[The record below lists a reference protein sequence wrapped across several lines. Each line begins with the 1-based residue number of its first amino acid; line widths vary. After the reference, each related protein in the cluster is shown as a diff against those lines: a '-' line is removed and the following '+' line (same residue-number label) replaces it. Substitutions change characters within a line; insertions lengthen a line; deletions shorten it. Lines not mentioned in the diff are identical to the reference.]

1 MPPTGN
7 AIPIA
12 TAAKTPHAFTRPV
25 CSKRSDDSQ
34 NSAVRHHAVVKS
46 RALALST
53 TLALVLLPSQLPAAA
68 LPLMRTEWNASSAAL
83 GWVNSAY
90 LLGYAAAVLVVLPL
104 TDRVRLSRVIAIG
117 ALVTALANL
126 AFAFA
131 AHDVITASLLR
142 MIAGFGLAGVYMPG
156 VRLVAQTSDPA
167 RRGAAVGLY
176 VAAFYLGGSLSFLA
190 TGLLLEPFGWRGAAV
205 ALGAVALAAL
215 PIAILSSRGIPQ
227 PSGERAHLDLRVLRN
242 APLVR
247 TIAAYV
253 GHSWELFIVRAWLA
267 AFLAAAFALRGL
279 SPTDA
284 SATAS
289 QWAALVLALGVPGV
303 FVGGWLS
310 DRIGRTRAALLY
322 AIGSGAISIGF
333 GTLLFAPWPAI
344 VAIGGIYGALVA
356 ADSAVYSTAVT
367 ELAPAARIGSAQA
380 LQAVAGFGI
389 GSLGPV
395 VAGAT
400 LDLGAGW
407 VGPFLVAGVIGIAT
421 ALPLAVSFR
430 ERPLIVRD
438 PT

>member
-1 MPPTGN
+1 M
-7 AIPIA
+7 
-12 TAAKTPHAFTRPV
+12 
-25 CSKRSDDSQ
+25 Q
-34 NSAVRHHAVVKS
+34 
-46 RALALST
+46 
-53 TLALVLLPSQLPAAA
+53 
-68 LPLMRTEWNASSAAL
+68 TEWRASSAEL
-83 GWVNSAY
+83 GWVVSSY

-104 TDRVRLSRVIAIG
+104 TDRVRSSRVIAIG

-126 AFAFA
+126 AFAFG
-131 AHDVITASLLR
+131 AHDVTTASALR
-142 MIAGFGLAGVYMPG
+142 LVAGFGLAGVYMPG
-156 VRLVAQTSDPA
+156 VRLVAQTSDPS
-167 RRGAAVGLY
+167 RRGTAVGLY

-205 ALGAVALAAL
+205 ILGAVGLAAL
-215 PIAILSSRGIPQ
+215 PVAVISSRGIPE

-247 TIAAYV
+247 TIAAYT

-289 QWAALVLALGVPGV
+289 QWAALMLALGVPGV
-303 FVGGWLS
+303 FIGGWLS

-322 AIGSGAISIGF
+322 AVGSGAISIGF
-333 GTLLFAPWPAI
+333 GLLLSAPWPAI
-344 VAIGGIYGALVA
+344 VAIGAIYGALVA

-395 VAGAT
+395 VAGVT

-407 VGPFLVAGVIGIAT
+407 IGPFLVAGVVGIAT
-421 ALPLAVSFR
+421 ALPLALTFR
-430 ERPLIVRD
+430 ERPLVALDR
-438 PT
+438 T

>member
-1 MPPTGN
+1 M
-7 AIPIA
+7 
-12 TAAKTPHAFTRPV
+12 
-25 CSKRSDDSQ
+25 RSRSF
-34 NSAVRHHAVVKS
+34 
-46 RALALST
+46 ALSA

-68 LPLMRTEWNASSAAL
+68 LPLLRTEWQASSAEL
-83 GWVNSAY
+83 GWVVSAY

-104 TDRVRLSRVIAIG
+104 TDRVRPSRVIAIG
-117 ALVTALANL
+117 ALVTAIANL
-126 AFAFA
+126 GFGLA

-142 MIAGFGLAGVYMPG
+142 VVAGFGLAGVYMPG
-156 VRLVAQTSDPA
+156 VRLVAQSSDPA
-167 RRGAAVGLY
+167 RRGRAVGLY

-190 TGLLLEPFGWRGAAV
+190 TGLLLGPIGWRGAALI
-205 ALGAVALAAL
+205 LGAIALAAL
-215 PIAILSSRGIPQ
+215 PIAAISSRGIPELT
-227 PSGERAHLDLRVLRN
+227 GERAHLDLRVLRN

-247 TIAAYV
+247 TITAYV

-289 QWAALVLALGVPGV
+289 QWAAVLLALGVPGV
-303 FVGGWLS
+303 FIGGWLS
-310 DRIGRTRAALLY
+310 DRVGRTRAALLY
-322 AIGSGAISIGF
+322 ALGSGAISIGF
-333 GTLLFAPWPAI
+333 GLLLSAPWPLI

-395 VAGAT
+395 VAGVA
-400 LDLGAGW
+400 LDLGSGW
-407 VGPFLVAGVIGIAT
+407 VGPFLVAGVVGIAT
-421 ALPLAVSFR
+421 VLPLAVALR
-430 ERPLIVRD
+430 ERPLIKFDR
-438 PT
+438 T

>member
-1 MPPTGN
+1 M
-7 AIPIA
+7 
-12 TAAKTPHAFTRPV
+12 R
-25 CSKRSDDSQ
+25 
-34 NSAVRHHAVVKS
+34 S
-46 RALALST
+46 RALALSA
-53 TLALVLLPSQLPAAA
+53 TLALVLLPSQLPAAV
-68 LPLMRTEWNASSAAL
+68 LPLLRTEWNSSSAEL
-83 GWVNSAY
+83 GWVVSAY

-104 TDRVRLSRVIAIG
+104 TDRVRPSGVIAIG

-126 AFAFA
+126 GFAFA
-131 AHDVITASLLR
+131 AHDVVTASLLR
-142 MIAGFGLAGVYMPG
+142 VIAGFGLAGVYMPG
-156 VRLVAQTSDPA
+156 VRLIAQSSNPA
-167 RRGAAVGLY
+167 RRGAAVGY

-190 TGLLLEPFGWRGAAV
+190 TGLLLEPFGWRGAAII
-205 ALGAVALAAL
+205 LGAIALAAL
-215 PIAILSSRGIPQ
+215 PIAMISSRGIPETT
-227 PSGERAHLDLRVLRN
+227 GEHAGLDLRVLRN
-242 APLVR
+242 APLMR
-247 TIAAYV
+247 TIAAYM

-289 QWAALVLALGVPGV
+289 QWAALILALGVPGV
-303 FVGGWLS
+303 FIGGWLS

-344 VAIGGIYGALVA
+344 VAVGGIYGALVA

-395 VAGAT
+395 VAGVT
-400 LDLGAGW
+400 LDLGSGW
-407 VGPFLVAGVIGIAT
+407 IGPFLVAGVVGIAT
-421 ALPLAVSFR
+421 ALPLALSFR
-430 ERPLIVRD
+430 ERPLITLIR
-438 PT
+438 T

>member
-1 MPPTGN
+1 
-7 AIPIA
+7 
-12 TAAKTPHAFTRPV
+12 
-25 CSKRSDDSQ
+25 
-34 NSAVRHHAVVKS
+34 VKS
-46 RALALST
+46 RSLALSA

-68 LPLMRTEWNASSAAL
+68 LPLLRTEWNASSAAL
-83 GWVNSAY
+83 GWVVSAY

-104 TDRVRLSRVIAIG
+104 TDRIRPSRVIATG

-126 AFAFA
+126 GFALA
-131 AHDVITASLLR
+131 AHDVVTASALR
-142 MIAGFGLAGVYMPG
+142 VVAGFGLAGVYMPG
-156 VRLVAQTSDPA
+156 VRLVAQSSDPA
-167 RRGAAVGLY
+167 RRGTAVGLY

-190 TGLLLEPFGWRGAAV
+190 TGLLLEPVGWRGAAV
-205 ALGAVALAAL
+205 ILGAVALAAV
-215 PIAILSSRGIPQ
+215 PIAMFSSRGIPQ
-227 PSGERAHLDLRVLRN
+227 TTGERAHLDLRVLRN

-247 TIAAYV
+247 TIVAYV
-253 GHSWELFIVRAWLA
+253 GHSWELFILRAWLA

-289 QWAALVLALGVPGV
+289 QWAALLLALGVPGV

-310 DRIGRTRAALLY
+310 DRVGRLRAALLY
-322 AIGSGAISIGF
+322 ALGSGALSVGF

-344 VAIGGIYGALVA
+344 VAIGGMYGALVA

-395 VAGAT
+395 AAGVT
-400 LDLGAGW
+400 LDLGLGW
-407 VGPFLVAGVIGIAT
+407 VGPFLIAGVVGIAT
-421 ALPLAVSFR
+421 ALPLVIGLR
-430 ERPLIVRD
+430 ERPLIRVER
-438 PT
+438 T

>member
-1 MPPTGN
+1 M
-7 AIPIA
+7 
-12 TAAKTPHAFTRPV
+12 R
-25 CSKRSDDSQ
+25 
-34 NSAVRHHAVVKS
+34 S
-46 RALALST
+46 RALALSA

-68 LPLMRTEWNASSAAL
+68 LPLLRTEWHASSAEL

-117 ALVTALANL
+117 ALITALANL
-126 AFAFA
+126 AFAVA
-131 AHDVITASLLR
+131 AHDVITSSALR
-142 MIAGFGLAGVYMPG
+142 VISGFGLAGVYMPG
-156 VRLVAQTSDPA
+156 VRLVAQSSDPA
-167 RRGAAVGLY
+167 RRGTAVGLY
-176 VAAFYLGGSLSFLA
+176 VAAFYLGSSLSFFV
-190 TGLLLEPFGWRGAAV
+190 TGVLLEPLGWRGAALV
-205 ALGAVALAAL
+205 LGAAALVAL
-215 PIAILSSRGIPQ
+215 PIAMLSARGIPEKT
-227 PSGERAHLDLRVLRN
+227 GERAHLDLRVLRN

-247 TIAAYV
+247 TIVAYT
-253 GHSWELFIVRAWLA
+253 GHSWELFIVRSWLA

-289 QWAALVLALGVPGV
+289 QWAALLLLLGVPGV

-310 DRIGRTRAALLY
+310 DRVGRTRAALLY

-333 GTLLFAPWPAI
+333 GLLLSAPWPAL
-344 VAIGGIYGALVA
+344 VAVGAIYGALVA

-407 VGPFLVAGVIGIAT
+407 IGPFLVAGVVGIAT
-421 ALPLAVSFR
+421 ALPLALSFR
-430 ERPLIVRD
+430 ERPPITFD

>member
-1 MPPTGN
+1 M
-7 AIPIA
+7 
-12 TAAKTPHAFTRPV
+12 
-25 CSKRSDDSQ
+25 RSRS
-34 NSAVRHHAVVKS
+34 
-46 RALALST
+46 LALSA

-68 LPLMRTEWNASSAAL
+68 LPLMRTEWSASSGEL
-83 GWVNSAY
+83 GWVVSAY

-104 TDRVRLSRVIAIG
+104 TDRVPPSRVIIVG
-117 ALVTALANL
+117 ALVTAIANL

-142 MIAGFGLAGVYMPG
+142 IIAGFGLAGVYMPG
-156 VRLVAQTSDPA
+156 VRLVAQSSDPT
-167 RRGAAVGLY
+167 RRGRAVGLY

-190 TGLLLEPFGWRGAAV
+190 TGVLLGPFGWRGAAI
-205 ALGAVALAAL
+205 ALGAIGLAAL
-215 PIAILSSRGIPQ
+215 PVAAISSRGIPE
-227 PSGERAHLDLRVLRN
+227 SRGERGHLDLRVLRN

-247 TIAAYV
+247 TITAYV

-289 QWAALVLALGVPGV
+289 QWAALILALGVPGV

-310 DRIGRTRAALLY
+310 DRVGRTRAALLY
-322 AIGSGAISIGF
+322 ALGSGAISIGF

-395 VAGAT
+395 VAGIA
-400 LDLGAGW
+400 LDLGSGW
-407 VGPFLVAGVIGIAT
+407 VGPFLVAGVVGIAT
-421 ALPLAVSFR
+421 AVPLAVTLR
-430 ERPLIVRD
+430 ERPLITFDR
-438 PT
+438 P

>member
-1 MPPTGN
+1 LR
-7 AIPIA
+7 
-12 TAAKTPHAFTRPV
+12 HDAFV
-25 CSKRSDDSQ
+25 RSRS
-34 NSAVRHHAVVKS
+34 
-46 RALALST
+46 LALSA

-68 LPLMRTEWNASSAAL
+68 LPLLRTEWKASSAEL
-83 GWVNSAY
+83 GWVVSAY

-104 TDRVRLSRVIAIG
+104 TDRVRPSRVIAIG
-117 ALVTALANL
+117 ALVTAIANL
-126 AFAFA
+126 GFAFA

-142 MIAGFGLAGVYMPG
+142 VIAGFGLAGVYMPG
-156 VRLVAQTSDPA
+156 VRLVAQSSAPS
-167 RRGAAVGLY
+167 RRGTAVGLY

-190 TGLLLEPFGWRGAAV
+190 TGLLLEPVGWRGAAII
-205 ALGAVALAAL
+205 LGAVALAAV
-215 PIAILSSRGIPQ
+215 PIAMLSSRGLPEA
-227 PSGERAHLDLRVLRN
+227 SGQRAHLDLRVLRN

-253 GHSWELFIVRAWLA
+253 GHSWELFILRAWLA

-289 QWAALVLALGVPGV
+289 QWAALILALGVPGV

-310 DRIGRTRAALLY
+310 DRVGRLRAALLY
-322 AIGSGAISIGF
+322 AIGSGAISVGF

-389 GSLGPV
+389 GSLGPI
-395 VAGAT
+395 VAGVT

-407 VGPFLVAGVIGIAT
+407 VGPFLVAGVVGIAT
-421 ALPLAVSFR
+421 AVPLALGFR
-430 ERPLIVRD
+430 ERPLVTFDRA
-438 PT
+438 